1 MSLRDDLLSRFF
13 TGADTAPLFLP
24 DLTLWY
30 GTHREKETL
39 PARWNDSSPL
49 QIAGDLGVPPW
60 VVARPW
66 EIETSDVEVRE
77 TEEDGQR
84 LVETVTAAGTLT
96 ARWSLGPD
104 GTWWQMEYPVKTAA
118 DLNAALELAGDR
130 EYILNTSTLQAIDS
144 TVGDQGIVAIEIPTR
159 PYADLLYDMV
169 GMTEGFMILMENPP
183 AMGEFLAVLEE
194 KLQDFIE
201 ELAAL
206 PASLFYSPDNLDGQF
221 ISPPVFA
228 EHMTASYS
236 RTTEIL
242 HQADKQLIVHAGGPV
257 GQILAPLVESGVDGV
272 EGVAPP
278 PQSDA
283 TLAQARELSGPNFTL
298 WGGIP
303 QDFLLSTR
311 STEEFE
317 TAVTQAVQES
327 KGDGR
332 TILGIADKV
341 PVDADISRLEAI
353 PQLIEKALAE

>member
-278 PQSDA
+278 PPSAA